1 MPNPLDN
8 MTIHAGAP
16 PTNLTSALDGA
27 WVKLDGYETA
37 VAILLAERGSTTS
50 TSTLSIQQ
58 AQDASGAGA
67 KAFTP
72 DHWYKLDST
81 GLSGLKVNPP
91 QSTGAT
97 VAILSS
103 NNNLAYCEVR
113 ADQLDVAG
121 GYHWFRMRATAATG
135 SSAKWTTIL
144 YAFFYPRYQ
153 VDPTKAIP
161 VV

>member
-1 MPNPLDN
+1 MPNPLN
-8 MTIHAGAP
+8 QMTVHAGAP
-16 PTNLTSALDGA
+16 PTNLTSAIDGA
-27 WVKLDGYETA
+27 WVKLAGYDTA

-50 TSTLSIQQ
+50 TSTLSIEQ
-58 AQDASGAGA
+58 AQDSSGAGA

-72 DHWYKLDST
+72 DHWYKIDST
-81 GLSGLKVNPP
+81 NLSGLKADAP

-97 VAILSS
+97 VAIRSS
-103 NNNLAYCEVR
+103 LNNLAYCEIPS
-113 ADQLDVAG
+113 DQLDVSG
-121 GYHWFRMRATAATG
+121 GFKWFRMRATAAAG
-135 SSAKWTTIL
+135 SSAKWTTIV